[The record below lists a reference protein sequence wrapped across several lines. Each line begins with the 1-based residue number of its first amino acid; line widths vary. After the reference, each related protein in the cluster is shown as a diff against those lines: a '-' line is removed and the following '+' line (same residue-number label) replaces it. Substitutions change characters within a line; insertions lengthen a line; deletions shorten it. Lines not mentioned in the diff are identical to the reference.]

1 MLCKEV
7 MMPLDLILG
16 SDGEEVGRASTLG
29 ADFKDGWVEAHQKAR
44 GILEGVQRRTI
55 IYKVEDVVLK
65 NNHAGVLCSSK

>member
-29 ADFKDGWVEAHQKAR
+29 VDFKDGWVEAHQQAR
-44 GILEGVQRRTI
+44 EILEGVQRRTI
-55 IYKVEDVVLK
+55 IYKVGDVVMK
-65 NNHAGVLCSSK
+65 NNDAGVLCSSK